1 MEGTKSLTL
10 VKLDYADHELCYCIY
25 GIPLGTIHTIL
36 SHVYCHHSSLVKV
49 VGYLAPSCTILNDDD
64 TESYCRMCTTTLIAS
79 NKESAF
85 ASENVS
91 NDQVQVMSIGH
102 VISNAAEVSL

>member
-1 MEGTKSLTL
+1 MEGK
-10 VKLDYADHELCYCIY
+10 KLAQLDDHVIVFMFH

-36 SHVYCHHSSLVKV
+36 SHVYRHHSSLVKV
-49 VGYLAPSCTILNDDD
+49 VGNLTPSCIILNDDD

-79 NKESAF
+79 NKEGAF
-85 ASENVS
+85 TSENVS

-102 VISNAAEVSL
+102 VISNVAKVSL